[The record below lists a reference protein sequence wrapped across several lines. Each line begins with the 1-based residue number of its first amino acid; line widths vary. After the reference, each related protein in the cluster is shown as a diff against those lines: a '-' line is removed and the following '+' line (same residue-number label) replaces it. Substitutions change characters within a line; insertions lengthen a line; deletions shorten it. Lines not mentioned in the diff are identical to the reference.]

1 MPLHSLPGNLVIA
14 AEGVYFP
21 MANVAE
27 HRVTCVV
34 TRAVLSQ
41 LAGRKLPIEELLN
54 FRLFRRH
61 IEGIASAEY
70 DKRRATARTFTIDL
84 KELRQLPNCS

>member
-1 MPLHSLPGNLVIA
+1 
-14 AEGVYFP
+14 

-41 LAGRKLPIEELLN
+41 LAGRKLPIEELLEA